1 MARLTAGTFL
11 MHSSTGASN
20 SYTKLLDITAYP
32 DMNQAPETID
42 VTTLS
47 DWMHVYILGLE
58 DSGGQLEFNTWLK
71 VADKTAIDAL
81 TGEQY
86 LALWIG
92 GTKSGNTI
100 TPTGSVLKR
109 AFKGY
114 ISYIINGAGTD
125 EAAPATVVITN
136 TTAYTDTNGTDA

>member
-11 MHSSTGASN
+11 MHSTDGSA
-20 SYTKLLDITAYP
+20 YTKLLDITAYP

-71 VADKTAIDAL
+71 ASDMSAVAAL

-86 LALWIG
+86 FSLWIG
-92 GTKSGNTI
+92 GTKAGDTI
-100 TPTGSVLKR
+100 TPTGSLLKR
-109 AFKGY
+109 NFKGY
-114 ISYIINGAGTD
+114 ISYVVNGAGTD
-125 EAAPATVVITN
+125 EAAPASVVITN
-136 TTAYTDTNGTDA
+136 TTAYTDTIGSDSL

>member
-11 MHSSTGASN
+11 MHSTNGNSS
-20 SYTKLLDITAYP
+20 SYTKLLDITEYP
-32 DMNQAPETID
+32 DLNQAPETID

-58 DSGGQLEFNTWLK
+58 DSGGQMEFNTWLSA
-71 VADKTAIDAL
+71 ADKIKVDAL

-86 LALWIG
+86 FALWVG

-114 ISYIINGAGTD
+114 ISYVINGAGTD
-125 EAAPATVVITN
+125 EAAPASVVITN
-136 TTAYTDTNGTDA
+136 TTAYTDTNGSDT

>member
-1 MARLTAGTFL
+1 
-11 MHSSTGASN
+11 MHSTNGNSS
-20 SYTKLLDITAYP
+20 SYTKLLDITEYP
-32 DMNQAPETID
+32 DLNQAPETID

-58 DSGGQLEFNTWLK
+58 DSGGQMEFNTWLSA
-71 VADKTAIDAL
+71 ADKIKVDAL

-86 LALWIG
+86 FALWVG

-114 ISYIINGAGTD
+114 ISYVINGAGTD
-125 EAAPATVVITN
+125 EAAPASVVITN
-136 TTAYTDTNGTDA
+136 TTAYTDTNGSDT